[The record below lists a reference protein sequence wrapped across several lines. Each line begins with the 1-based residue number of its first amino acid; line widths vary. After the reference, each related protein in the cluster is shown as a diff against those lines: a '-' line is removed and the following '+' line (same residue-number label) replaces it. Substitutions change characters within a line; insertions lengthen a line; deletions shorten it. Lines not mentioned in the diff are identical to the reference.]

1 MKVNSTAT
9 FLLGGLLLTA
19 MPTLAHHAFMAE
31 FDQNQPVTME
41 GVVTAIKW
49 QNPHTFFYVD
59 VKDQNGKTVNWE
71 LETGSPNSLRV
82 RNWTKETLKPGDHV
96 FVRGY
101 RARTNPK
108 LAAARSVT
116 LPDGRTVFG
125 GQMDDG
131 GPKQ

>member
-1 MKVNSTAT
+1 MKFKSTVT
-9 FLLGGLLLTA
+9 LLIGGLMLTA
-19 MPTLAHHAFMAE
+19 IPAMAHHSFMAE
-31 FDQNQPVTME
+31 FDQSQPVTLD

-49 QNPHTFFYVD
+49 QNPHTFFD
-59 VKDQNGKTVNWE
+59 VAVTDQNGKKVKWV

-101 RARTNPK
+101 RARTDPK

-116 LPDGRTVFG
+116 LPDGRTIFG

-131 GPKQ
+131 GPTQ

>member
-1 MKVNSTAT
+1 M
-9 FLLGGLLLTA
+9 G
-19 MPTLAHHAFMAE
+19 
-31 FDQNQPVTME
+31 
-41 GVVTAIKW
+41 
-49 QNPHTFFYVD
+49 
-59 VKDQNGKTVNWE
+59 QNGKTVNWE
-71 LETGSPNSLRV
+71 METGSPNSLRV

-101 RARTNPK
+101 RARANPK

-131 GPKQ
+131 GPTQ

>member
-1 MKVNSTAT
+1 MKLKSTVT
-9 FLLGGLLLTA
+9 LLMGGLLLTA

-31 FDQNQPVTME
+31 FDQNQPVTLD

-49 QNPHTFFYVD
+49 QNPHTFFYVA
-59 VKDQNGKTVNWE
+59 VTDQNGKKVKWE

-96 FVRGY
+96 LVRGY
-101 RARTNPK
+101 RARTDPK

-131 GPKQ
+131 GPTQ

>member
-1 MKVNSTAT
+1 MNVKSTVI
-9 FLLGGLLLTA
+9 LLIGGLLLTA
-19 MPTLAHHAFMAE
+19 MPTLAHHSFMAE
-31 FDQNQPVTME
+31 FDQNQPVAME

-49 QNPHTFFYVD
+49 ENPHTFFYVD

-82 RNWTKETLKPGDHV
+82 RNWTKETMKPGDHV
-96 FVRGY
+96 SVRGY
-101 RARTNPK
+101 RARGKSK

-116 LPDGRTVFG
+116 LPDGRTLFG

-131 GPKQ
+131 GPLE

>member
-1 MKVNSTAT
+1 MKLKSTVT
-9 FLLGGLLLTA
+9 LLIGGLLLTA

-31 FDQNQPVTME
+31 FDQNQPLTME

-59 VKDQNGKTVNWE
+59 VKGQNGKTVNWE
-71 LETGSPNSLRV
+71 METGSPNSLRV

-131 GPKQ
+131 GPTQ